1 MPPKENE
8 MSEIILKS
16 VEAPFMTREINFK
29 PGDTVKVHTK
39 IIEGDRRRIQVYQ
52 GTVIAIKNN
61 GVSKTFTVRKLSSGI
76 GVERTFFLQ
85 SPMIEKI
92 ELHQAGRVRRAKI
105 YYIRDKKGKAAR
117 IAQKQR
123 TVAN

>member
-1 MPPKENE
+1 